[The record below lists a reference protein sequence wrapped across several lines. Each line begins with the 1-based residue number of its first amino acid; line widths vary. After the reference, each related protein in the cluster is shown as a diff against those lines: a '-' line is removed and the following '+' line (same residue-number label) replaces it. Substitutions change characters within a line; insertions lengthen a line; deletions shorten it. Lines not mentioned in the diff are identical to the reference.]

1 MFLSDESSIY
11 FFHSLNLLLVKN
23 LFIILALTN
32 LAFFAKATPSV
43 ATQNA
48 HTKALLNTTTDTL
61 PVVFMLGQD
70 DRAFDALKTEHD
82 LQLLAVCRNDMELT
96 YYLWIQMMKNMES
109 YATRTGFDLNG
120 IKLWLYA
127 FYNKDGSIRHLAYH
141 AKPQSRNFKPED
153 MSAFLTGFVKTYKLP
168 ITADRSFQHYN
179 VGFFPVLVEK
189 INDSR
194 NGYNNNSN
202 GGSNH
207 PQHSN
212 AAKTPRD

>member
-1 MFLSDESSIY
+1 
-11 FFHSLNLLLVKN
+11 VKN
-23 LFIILALTN
+23 LLILLALTN
-32 LAFFAKATPSV
+32 LTFFAKATPSV
-43 ATQNA
+43 ATTNA
-48 HTKALLNTTTDTL
+48 YTKALLNTTNDTL

-82 LQLLAVCRNDMELT
+82 LQLLAVCRNDMEMT
-96 YYLWIQMMKNMES
+96 YYLWIQMMKHMES

-153 MSAFLTGFVKTYKLP
+153 MNEFLAGFVKTYKLP
-168 ITADRSFQHYN
+168 ITADRAFQHYN

-189 INDSR
+189 VKDAR
-194 NGYNNNSN
+194 NGFNNNSN
-202 GGSNH
+202 GGGNNS
-207 PQHSN
+207 QHSN
-212 AAKTPRD
+212 SGKTPRD

>member
-1 MFLSDESSIY
+1 VNHQSI
-11 FFHSLNLLLVKN
+11 FFILKNLILVKN
-23 LFIILALTN
+23 LLIILTLIN
-32 LAFFAKATPSV
+32 LAFSVQATPSV

-48 HTKALLNTTTDTL
+48 YTKALLNTSADTT

-70 DRAFDALKTEHD
+70 DRTFDALKMEHD

-109 YATRTGFDLNG
+109 YASRTGFDLNG
-120 IKLWLYA
+120 IKLWMYA

-153 MSAFLTGFVKTYKLP
+153 MTEFLSGFVKTYKLP
-168 ITADRSFQHYN
+168 ISADRAFQHYN

-189 INDSR
+189 VKDTR
-194 NGYNNNSN
+194 NGNNTNHSGGGNNS
-202 GGSNH
+202 
-207 PQHSN
+207 QHSN